1 MLEGKW
7 MFIREVVLLIILGLM
22 SMEDLRKRQIRRGWL
37 LALGMIGGGIAF
49 AGKEIGSLTYFIRFV
64 PGIACVFIAWLTREQ
79 LGFGDAFL
87 FLAMGWYLAVTEL
100 VDLCLIA
107 FSIAGVVALILL
119 VVGKK
124 SKTFELPLIPV
135 VFVSRFFMLCFR

>member
-37 LALGMIGGGIAF
+37 LSLGMIGGGIAF
-49 AGKEIGSLTYFIRFV
+49 AGKEIESLTYFIRFV

-100 VDLCLIA
+100 VDLCLIV

>member
-49 AGKEIGSLTYFIRFV
+49 AGKEIESLTYFIRFV

-100 VDLCLIA
+100 VDLCLIV

>member
-7 MFIREVVLLIILGLM
+7 MLIREVVLLIILGLM
-22 SMEDLRKRQIRRGWL
+22 SVEDLRKRQIRRGWL

-49 AGKEIGSLTYFIRFV
+49 AGKEIESLTYFIRFV

-100 VDLCLIA
+100 VDLCLIV